1 MAVKKYQLILG
12 FAILFAIAVSTFMGS
27 IPAVAAAENEAET
40 APVEEPKAAWLSKF
54 DWNGNGNNL
63 DLSKLQVGDI
73 ILADGVGGISDLMP
87 GKYEHCA
94 IYIGGGVIVEA
105 MPEGVRYNDVE
116 VCHGS
121 DEAAIYRVSTTS
133 SKKTAAKNHNIAQ
146 VGKPYDYI
154 WMTWIGGKSAY
165 SSSWY
170 CSELNWAGYYLQGV
184 DIDRYS
190 GWSWT
195 YGYNVAPTEIAYDYQ
210 TYKVAHGY

>member
-1 MAVKKYQLILG
+1 MRCNIENDGEA
-12 FAILFAIAVSTFMGS
+12 S
-27 IPAVAAAENEAET
+27 PA
-40 APVEEPKAAWLSKF
+40 EEPNAAWAKI

-73 ILADGVGGISDLMP
+73 ILADGVGGISGLMP

-105 MPEGVRYNDVE
+105 MPEGVRYNDYT
-116 VCHGS
+116 VCLGS

-133 SKKTAAKNHNIAQ
+133 TKKTAAKNHNIAQ

-154 WMTWIGGKSAY
+154 WMTYWGGKSVY

-170 CSELNWAGYYLQGV
+170 CSELNWAGYKLQGV
-184 DIDRYS
+184 DIDRHPSFY
-190 GWSWT
+190 WK
-195 YGYNVAPTEIAYDYQ
+195 YGFNVAPSEIADDYN